1 MVFQLNKEDITSTF
15 QVVGVLVVPVML
27 REITEKKASQKSP
40 PPDWVYVHNFKDP
53 HNPMSL
59 NLERGT
65 GKDFVKSLERI
76 VEFLK
81 KEVETVFSGKDY
93 ENTKTII
100 MEQYTENTQKII
112 DALNAIGE
120 KYGFRF
126 SQNERGL
133 ISIPLKDGEPM
144 TEEEYRSISEED
156 YEDLKTNSNKL
167 SLETVD
173 LFNQLRKE
181 EEDYRDKV
189 KRP

>member
-1 MVFQLNKEDITSTF
+1 MQL
-15 QVVGVLVVPVML
+15 
-27 REITEKKASQKSP
+27 
-40 PPDWVYVHNFKDP
+40 
-53 HNPMSL
+53 
-59 NLERGT
+59 
-65 GKDFVKSLERI
+65 VK
-76 VEFLK
+76 
-81 KEVETVFSGKDY
+81 
-93 ENTKTII
+93 
-100 MEQYTENTQKII
+100 
-112 DALNAIGE
+112 

-133 ISIPLKDGEPM
+133 ISIPLRDGEPM

-189 KRP
+189 KDLDEQWSTCC